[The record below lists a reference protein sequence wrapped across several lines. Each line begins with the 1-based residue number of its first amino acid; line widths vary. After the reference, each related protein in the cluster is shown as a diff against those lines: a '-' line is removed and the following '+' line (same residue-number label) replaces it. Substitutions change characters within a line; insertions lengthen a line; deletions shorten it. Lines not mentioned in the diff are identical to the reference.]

1 MKKLKG
7 CFNKDC
13 KAYFRKD
20 KFQDDYEYC
29 PMCAQK
35 LSYVCTNKKCY
46 NLLENPLAEL
56 CEDCIREKEEKKEQ
70 RKETME
76 KAVDSSKKA
85 VENVIENAPQIAAAV
100 GIGKKALDII
110 VKKK

>member
-46 NLLENPLAEL
+46 NLLENPLVGL
-56 CEDCIREKEEKKEQ
+56 CEDCIKEKEKQKEQ

-76 KAVDSSKKA
+76 KAVDIGNKA
-85 VENVIENAPQIAAAV
+85 VEKVADYAPEIITGVGLNAL
-100 GIGKKALDII
+100 KKI